1 MQTRYFRGYLRAG
14 LACSLLFVQCST
26 KGQNWTE
33 LEQSRWNNAQ
43 VRKEKVHYVQAI
55 CAEIKRNQVR
65 YQAVQDA
72 TGVPWRVI
80 ACVHSLEG
88 SLNFRTNLGQ
98 GDPLTARSR
107 HVPRGRPPTGNPPF
121 TWEVAAI
128 DALRFDAMD
137 RKIWATIDQTLLN
150 LESWNGTGMLRFHP
164 DIPTPYLWSYTNLY
178 DLPRGKYIEDG
189 HWSSTAVSQQC
200 GAAAL
205 LKNL

>member
-1 MQTRYFRGYLRAG
+1 MQARYFRGYLRAG
-14 LACSLLFVQCST
+14 LILFASSAL
-26 KGQNWTE
+26 GQSWPE
-33 LEQSRWNNAQ
+33 LEQLRWDKAV

-55 CAEIKRNQVR
+55 CAEIKRNQSR
-65 YQAVQDA
+65 YELVERA

-121 TWEVAAI
+121 SWEAAAI
-128 DALRFDAMD
+128 DALRFDRMD
-137 RKIWATIDQTLLN
+137 QSDWSATASMLFN
-150 LESWNGTGMLRFHP
+150 LEAWNGTGMLRFHP
-164 DIPTPYLWSYTNLY
+164 DIPTPYLWSFTNLY
-178 DLPRGKYIEDG
+178 DLPRGKYIADG
-189 HWSSTAVSQQC
+189 HWSSTAVSAQC

-205 LKNL
+205 LKNLWN

>member
-1 MQTRYFRGYLRAG
+1 MFYSSVIAFCLIASS
-14 LACSLLFVQCST
+14 AFA
-26 KGQNWTE
+26 QNWGD
-33 LEQSRWNNAQ
+33 LEQSRWDKAV

-55 CAEIKRNQVR
+55 CAEIKRNQAR
-65 YQAVQDA
+65 YEAVERA

-98 GDPLTARSR
+98 GDSLTARSR

-137 RKIWATIDQTLLN
+137 HSNWSTVASTLFN
-150 LESWNGTGMLRFHP
+150 LEAWNGTGMLRFHP
-164 DIPTPYLWSYTNLY
+164 NVPTPYLWSYTSLY

-189 HWSSTAVSQQC
+189 KWSSTAVSQQA

-205 LKNL
+205 LKNLY